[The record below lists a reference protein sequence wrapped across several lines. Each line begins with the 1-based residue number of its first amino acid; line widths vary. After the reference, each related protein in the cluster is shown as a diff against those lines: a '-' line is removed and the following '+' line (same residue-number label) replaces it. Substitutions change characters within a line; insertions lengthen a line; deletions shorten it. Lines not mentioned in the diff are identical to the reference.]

1 MVSCLDYIDN
11 KLLQNKTLLIS
22 FATVL
27 QGSYNF
33 RK

>member
-22 FATVL
+22 FATV